1 MRKNNQSAALL
12 ISTYNWPEALNLVF
26 QSILGQTRMPDEVI
40 IADDGSG
47 NDTKKV
53 IDIFREK
60 CPVPVRHFWQADDGF
75 RKTVI
80 INQAISY
87 TDCAYIIQIDGD
99 IILHP
104 NFIED
109 HLAVQEKGTYI
120 RASRVLLNEEK
131 TQELLASNTYLP
143 PSSFSKGIT
152 NRINSLRIPFLANLL
167 IKKRKRSDNIHG
179 SNCAYW
185 RNDFI
190 SVNGYNNALKG
201 WGHEDI
207 ELAARLVNAGV
218 LQKKVKLLAIGY
230 HLQHTYNDRGRAAF
244 NLAVYQHVVD
254 NGITTCDDGYLQA
267 RKQVIPLSTPISG
280 QAL

>member
-1 MRKNNQSAALL
+1 LRKKEHSAALL
-12 ISTYNWPEALNLVF
+12 VSTYNWPEALKLVF
-26 QSILGQTRMPDEVI
+26 QSILDQTRMPDEII

-47 NDTKKV
+47 TETRKV
-53 IDIFREK
+53 IDAFRQK
-60 CPVPVRHFWQADDGF
+60 CPVPVRHFWQHDDGF

-109 HLAVQEKGTYI
+109 HLNVQEKGTYI

-131 TQELLASNTYLP
+131 TKELLFSKTYIP

-152 NRINSLRIPFLANLL
+152 NRINALRFPFLASFL

-190 SVNGYNNALKG
+190 AVNGYNNALQG

-207 ELAARLVNAGV
+207 ELAARLVNSGV
-218 LQKKVKLLAIGY
+218 LQKRVKLLAIGY
-230 HLQHTYNDRGRAAF
+230 HLHHTYNDRGRAAF
-244 NLAVYQHVVD
+244 NLGIYQQVVD
-254 NGITTCDDGYLQA
+254 SGITTCADGYLQA
-267 RKQVIPLSTPISG
+267 RRDAIPITTPISG